1 MILACKCKRHEQRK
15 LLNGKNQSIDS
26 DSSDNKNGG
35 GERESFDMEEQ
46 LTAFV
51 EYDATNMDNL
61 EINPSQDFNG
71 DEEKDTAT
79 QVSQRI
85 QSSSWEDVTDVDQY
99 QNEASEC
106 FDNVVYAPQSA
117 VIPSTGSTLIQ
128 GEREFSRPFFRK
140 KATVIPEHGP
150 LSDDS
155 EGSLSDGFDIAV
167 NLANAVQPA
176 LQPASISMHPSSTSP
191 NVASKVQ
198 WRQRRSVK
206 RDCSLIDNF
215 SNYSVNGR
223 LLLTVP
229 PIPVTTSKSSSD
241 GVIELKDGCFDSSDD
256 AHKSRP
262 ARKRRKVD
270 QLTLDGFFRPK

>member
-206 RDCSLIDNF
+206 RDSTTLIKFSVRRNELSCSA
-215 SNYSVNGR
+215 
-223 LLLTVP
+223 
-229 PIPVTTSKSSSD
+229 SSSLPETTTT
-241 GVIELKDGCFDSSDD
+241 VSSSLHDPLSLPMGFQ
-256 AHKSRP
+256 SRP